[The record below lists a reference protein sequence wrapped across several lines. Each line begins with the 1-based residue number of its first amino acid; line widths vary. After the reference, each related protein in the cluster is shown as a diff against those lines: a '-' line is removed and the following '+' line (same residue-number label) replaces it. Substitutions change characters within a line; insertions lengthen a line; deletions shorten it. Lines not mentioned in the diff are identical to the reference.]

1 MGNWF
6 TFAGYFGRVTGCI
19 PHPLLLVC
27 TVGLLRNF
35 EEEGGPLLIHAQE
48 RAKWA
53 PRVFPDFLTT
63 LKSWVEFLMDER
75 KKVAKLVPK
84 VTR

>member
-19 PHPLLLVC
+19 PHSLLLVC
-27 TVGLLRNF
+27 TVGLLRSF

-53 PRVFPDFLTT
+53 PRVFLTT
-63 LKSWVEFLMDER
+63 FKSRVEFLMDER
-75 KKVAKLVPK
+75 RKVAKLLPK